1 MTPVS
6 PWMKLSV
13 HFDVDQITN
22 QLDYNFTS
30 CDGTADPRHGP
41 YMGGVHFQQG
51 QHVYLDV
58 TCCGSEKSG
67 FTSFQIV
74 DCCIISVPQLTQI
87 GPKVPTV
94 YSPPSP
100 FLQAVGATYSL
111 PLDFEAKV
119 LLGEQGD
126 PARPPLRR
134 ILQEWK
140 HNLDVG
146 YATGRW
152 ELSFVMTVRI
162 MRGEGVQPE
171 LRVFSFDPESSVGG
185 TYDWN

>member
-22 QLDYNFTS
+22 QLDYSFTS

-111 PLDFEAKV
+111 PLDFEAKI

-126 PARPPLRR
+126 PAQPPLRR

-185 TYDWN
+185 TSDWS

>member
-13 HFDVDQITN
+13 HFDADQITN

-58 TCCGSEKSG
+58 NCCGSKESG

-74 DCCIISVPQLTQI
+74 DCCLITVPQLTQI
-87 GPKVPTV
+87 GANVPTR

-100 FLQAVGATYSL
+100 FLQALGATYNL
-111 PLDFEAKV
+111 PLDFESQV
-119 LLGEQGD
+119 LLEDPTD
-126 PARPPLRR
+126 PALPVLRR
-134 ILQEWK
+134 IRQEWK
-140 HNLDVG
+140 HTLDVG
-146 YATGRW
+146 HAKGRW
-152 ELSFVMTVRI
+152 ELSFVLTVRI
-162 MRGEGVQPE
+162 FRSEQDLPE
-171 LRVFSFDPESSVGG
+171 LRVFSFDPEASVGG
-185 TYDWN
+185 TIGWD

>member
-1 MTPVS
+1 MMPVS

-22 QLDYNFTS
+22 QLDYSFTS

-111 PLDFEAKV
+111 PLDFEAKI

-126 PARPPLRR
+126 PAQPPLRR

-185 TYDWN
+185 TSDWS

>member
-1 MTPVS
+1 MTYEK

-13 HFDVDQITN
+13 HFDADQTGS
-22 QLDYNFTS
+22 QLDYSFKS
-30 CDGTADPRHGP
+30 CDGTAHPYHGP
-41 YMGGVHFQQG
+41 NTGSVHFERG

-67 FTSFQIV
+67 FTTFEII

-87 GPKVPTV
+87 GPKVPTI

-111 PLDFEAKV
+111 PLDFEIQQ
-119 LLGEQGD
+119 LLGD
-126 PARPPLRR
+126 TVPPTLHHIR
-134 ILQEWK
+134 QEWK
-140 HNLDVG
+140 HTLDVG
-146 YATGRW
+146 YASGRW
-152 ELSFVMTVRI
+152 ELSFVITVRI
-162 MRGEGVQPE
+162 MRGEDSPPE

-185 TYDWN
+185 NVLM

>member
-22 QLDYNFTS
+22 QLDYSFTS

-111 PLDFEAKV
+111 PLDFEAKI

-126 PARPPLRR
+126 PAQPPLRR
-134 ILQEWK
+134 IRQEWK

-185 TYDWN
+185 TSDWS

>member
-22 QLDYNFTS
+22 QLDYSFTS

-111 PLDFEAKV
+111 PLDFEAKI

-126 PARPPLRR
+126 PAQPPLRR

-152 ELSFVMTVRI
+152 ELSFVLTVRI

-185 TYDWN
+185 TSDWS

>member
-13 HFDVDQITN
+13 HFDADQITN
-22 QLDYNFTS
+22 QLDYSFTS

-41 YMGGVHFQQG
+41 YMGGVHFQKG

-58 TCCGSEKSG
+58 TCCGSRKSG
-67 FTSFQIV
+67 FMAFQII

-87 GPKVPTV
+87 GPKIPTV

-100 FLQAVGATYSL
+100 FLQSVGATYSL
-111 PLDFEAKV
+111 PLDFDSK
-119 LLGEQGD
+119 LLPQED
-126 PARPPLRR
+126 DHPDLRR
-134 ILQEWK
+134 IRQEWK

-146 YATGRW
+146 HANGRW

-162 MRGEGVQPE
+162 TRGEGEQPE

-185 TYDWN
+185 DTDWG

>member
-1 MTPVS
+1 MTHVS

-22 QLDYNFTS
+22 QLDYSFTS

-111 PLDFEAKV
+111 PLDFEAKI

-126 PARPPLRR
+126 PAQPPLRR

-185 TYDWN
+185 TSDWS

>member
-1 MTPVS
+1 MMPVS

-41 YMGGVHFQQG
+41 YMGGIHFQQG

-58 TCCGSEKSG
+58 NCCGSKESG

-74 DCCIISVPQLTQI
+74 DCSIITIPQLTQI

-100 FLQAVGATYSL
+100 FLQAVGATYSF
-111 PLDFEAKV
+111 PLDFEAQVLLDEAENKV
-119 LLGEQGD
+119 L
-126 PARPPLRR
+126 PPLRR
-134 ILQEWK
+134 IRQEWK

-152 ELSFVMTVRI
+152 ELSFVITVRI

-185 TYDWN
+185 SSGWD

>member
-22 QLDYNFTS
+22 QLDYSFTS

-74 DCCIISVPQLTQI
+74 DCCIISVPQLTQT

-111 PLDFEAKV
+111 PLDFEAKI

-126 PARPPLRR
+126 PAQPPLRR

-185 TYDWN
+185 TSDWS

>member
-1 MTPVS
+1 MMPVS

-22 QLDYNFTS
+22 QLDYSFTS

-111 PLDFEAKV
+111 SLDFEAKV

-126 PARPPLRR
+126 PAQPPLRR
-134 ILQEWK
+134 IVQEWK

>member
-126 PARPPLRR
+126 PAQPPLRR
-134 ILQEWK
+134 ILQAWK

>member
-13 HFDVDQITN
+13 HFDADQITN
-22 QLDYNFTS
+22 QLDYSFTS

-41 YMGGVHFQQG
+41 YMGGVHFQKG
-51 QHVYLDV
+51 QHVYLDA
-58 TCCGSEKSG
+58 TCCGSKESG
-67 FTSFQIV
+67 FTGFQII
-74 DCCIISVPQLTQI
+74 DCCIISVPQLTQV

-100 FLQAVGATYSL
+100 FLQAIGATYNLS
-111 PLDFEAKV
+111 LDFESQV
-119 LLGEQGD
+119 LPQD
-126 PARPPLRR
+126 PALPDLRR
-134 ILQEWK
+134 IRQEWK
-140 HNLDVG
+140 HTLDVG
-146 YATGRW
+146 HANGRW

-162 MRGEGVQPE
+162 TRGEGVQPE

-185 TYDWN
+185 SIAI

>member
-22 QLDYNFTS
+22 QLDYSFTS

-58 TCCGSEKSG
+58 TCCGSKESG
-67 FTSFQIV
+67 FTSFQII

-100 FLQAVGATYSL
+100 FLQAVGATYNL
-111 PLDFEAKV
+111 PLDFEAQV
-119 LLGEQGD
+119 LLGEPGD
-126 PARPPLRR
+126 PALPVLRR
-134 ILQEWK
+134 IRQEWK

-152 ELSFVMTVRI
+152 ELSFVITVRI

-171 LRVFSFDPESSVGG
+171 LRVFSFDPESSVGSG
-185 TYDWN
+185 LGLD

>member
-13 HFDVDQITN
+13 HFDADQITN

-41 YMGGVHFQQG
+41 YMGGVHFQKG

-58 TCCGSEKSG
+58 TCCGSKDSG
-67 FTSFQIV
+67 FTSFQII
-74 DCCIISVPQLTQI
+74 DCCIVTVPQLTQI
-87 GPKVPTV
+87 GPKVPTI

-100 FLQAVGATYSL
+100 FLQSVGATYHF
-111 PLDFEAKV
+111 PLDFEIQQ
-119 LLGEQGD
+119 LLGEPEQ
-126 PARPPLRR
+126 APLHSIR
-134 ILQEWK
+134 QEWK

-146 YATGRW
+146 YTAGRW

-162 MRGEGVQPE
+162 MRGEDTQPE

-185 TYDWN
+185 DGNL